1 MSSSKR
7 ITIDYLVI
15 GSGLAGMTAAL
26 EAAKHGKVLMVTK
39 ARAEDCN
46 THYAQGGIACVMS
59 ECA

>member
-39 ARAEDCN
+39 ARAED
-46 THYAQGGIACVMS
+46 
-59 ECA
+59 